1 MIRPYEMYAYLVPIS
16 FRVSLL
22 AIYELHDKRK
32 LISIYLIVM
41 YHTYFYALPFI
52 AVRSDS
58 LTMMQYGGKHF
69 LASDFQ

>member
-1 MIRPYEMYAYLVPIS
+1 MSTYICVSRTNS

-32 LISIYLIVM
+32 LISFYLIVM
-41 YHTYFYALPFI
+41 YDTYFCALPFL
-52 AVRSDS
+52 AVWSDG